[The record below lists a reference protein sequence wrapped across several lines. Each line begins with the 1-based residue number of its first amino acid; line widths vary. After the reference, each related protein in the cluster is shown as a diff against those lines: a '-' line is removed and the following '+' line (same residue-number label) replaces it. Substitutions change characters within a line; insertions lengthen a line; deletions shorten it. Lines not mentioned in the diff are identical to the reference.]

1 MVVFYGYLER
11 KNYKVLEFHANVSL
25 SNPQSQPPPPV
36 LSVFS
41 KNFEIT

>member
-11 KNYKVLEFHANVSL
+11 KNYKVLKFHANVSL
-25 SNPQSQPPPPV
+25 SNPHPQPSPPL

-41 KNFEIT
+41 KNFEIK